1 MNGYIY
7 RLFTSDDPEV
17 ERAIKLREFSNMA
30 LEALWSDPDAVAGVE
45 KCNHSKFVVPPSHG
59 NDFAV
64 PVLVHTPKR
73 IVDQP
78 KKVAMI
84 YAHGGGG
91 VVRFNCFQLNKT
103 EKTALSA
110 SRRQEKLT

>member
-1 MNGYIY
+1 MEEYY
-7 RLFTSDDPEV
+7 KPFTSDEPEV
-17 ERAIKLREFSNMA
+17 ERAIKLRESTNA
-30 LEALWSDPDAVAGVE
+30 QLEVLWADPDAMAVVE

-78 KKVAMI
+78 KKSSHDI
-84 YAHGGGG
+84 
-91 VVRFNCFQLNKT
+91 C
-103 EKTALSA
+103 SWW
-110 SRRQEKLT
+110 RRSGC